1 MSLRSLFTNAEA
13 PRYTIEATPLPT
25 ADTGVLTYD
34 ASTNSCTFDVPV
46 GMVTA
51 YLTADNLAGTTL
63 NNGGNLALG
72 YTGLITLTSSTGF
85 ATSGYVRIEDE
96 IIEYDDTGAGAN
108 QINLTTRGFF
118 GTTDVLHLDGTN
130 VGEIYQSGILDLSPY
145 TQVATTVQCDTDCS
159 MRFIWY
165 SDAAATQ
172 EIRSLSP
179 VFTAATKAFDYLAA
193 PKFGPYVRYTISPSA
208 GSSTT
213 SLFFSTDF
221 TKNSLS
227 AQLLTLEDTVFSSM
241 VSQVSRSIMVGQS
254 NGSGDYENVKVTSN
268 RELLSNTFAAD
279 NASCVA
285 YEDPLITADTYVL
298 LVDLDNS
305 GGEWPHV
312 AGIGIDVDHL
322 SLTINF
328 AANNSEAVVRIGI
341 ITRVDGTDADITYLF
356 NERVGAANA
365 KDGIALA
372 ENFQPSAIR
381 FEQSGGS
388 LVGALSSVKELA
400 VAAVNTGLALA
411 SPAGTTVPAVGDLV
425 MKLDFIA
432 GNWELDMNMLY
443 HSHLVS

>member
-1 MSLRSLFTNAEA
+1 MSVRSLFTNAEA
-13 PRYTIEATPLPT
+13 PKYTIEAAPPPT
-25 ADTGVLTYD
+25 ATRGLLTYD
-34 ASTNSCTFDVPV
+34 ADSNTCSFEVPV

-63 NNGGNLALG
+63 NNGGDLALG
-72 YTGLITLTSSTGF
+72 YTGLVTLTSSTGF
-85 ATSGYVRIEDE
+85 ATSGYVRIADE

-118 GTTDVLHLDGTN
+118 GTTDVLHPDGSN

-159 MRFIWY
+159 MWFIWY

-172 EIRSLSP
+172 EIRSLSR
-179 VFTAATKAFDYLAA
+179 VFTVAEKAFDYLAA
-193 PKFGPYVRYTISPSA
+193 PKFGPYVRYAISPSA
-208 GSSTT
+208 GASTT

-241 VSQVSRSIMVGQS
+241 VSQVSRSVMVGQA
-254 NGSGDYENVKVTSN
+254 NGSGLYENVKVTSN

-285 YEDPLITADTYVL
+285 YEDALVAADTYVL

-305 GGEWPHV
+305 GGQWPHV

-322 SLTINF
+322 SLTVNF
-328 AANNSEAVVRIGI
+328 AANNSVAVIRIGI
-341 ITRVDGTDADITYLF
+341 ITRVDGTDADISYLI
-356 NERVGAANA
+356 NERIGVATA
-365 KDGIALA
+365 KEGVIIVK
-372 ENFQPSAIR
+372 NFQPSSVH
-381 FEQSGGS
+381 FHQSGGS
-388 LVGALSSVKELA
+388 LVGALSPVKELA

-432 GNWELDMNMLY
+432 GNWELGMNMLY